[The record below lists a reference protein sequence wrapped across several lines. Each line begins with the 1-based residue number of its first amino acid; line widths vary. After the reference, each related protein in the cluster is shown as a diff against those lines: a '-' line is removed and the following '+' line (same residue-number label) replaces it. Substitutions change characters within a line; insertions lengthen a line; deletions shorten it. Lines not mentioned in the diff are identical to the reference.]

1 MIENIFYTSALFA
14 LMSVLLMT
22 IFEYEEV
29 PKWISFTV
37 TGILVLSL
45 TVSFIALL
53 ILIWM

>member
-1 MIENIFYTSALFA
+1 MIENIFYTSALLA

-53 ILIWM
+53 ILIWV